1 MSSAVSLAFTIGVF
15 AVLTSCALPL
25 AVAAIGLGAS
35 QQSSGSARAAL
46 RRGVVSGAL
55 AACAFLSVL
64 LVAAGFEAAG
74 AEISNHI
81 PAVALLIA
89 LGVIA
94 LGARILT
101 GRDGGGLDDGAYAI
115 FGVCFGIVSLPGSL
129 WLLQG
134 IIELTAEA
142 RGTSGAVASVVLF
155 AAGTF
160 AALIALALVAE
171 LFGVL
176 VRRLGGAGPVLAGAV
191 AIAGGVASVL
201 YWIPALVDGIEE
213 RGGAIGDAVTAVAGE
228 IAYFAATYHL
238 LFALLLLAAALAAL
252 LAQLRPPVS
261 KTGTRPA
268 RWPRIPGS

>member
-1 MSSAVSLAFTIGVF
+1 MSSAVSLGFTIGVF

-35 QQSSGSARAAL
+35 RQSPGSARAAL
-46 RRGVVSGAL
+46 RRGAVSGAL
-55 AACAFLSVL
+55 AACAFLPVV

-74 AEISNHI
+74 AEISDHI

-94 LGARILT
+94 LGARIVL
-101 GRDGGGLDDGAYAI
+101 GRNSGVFDDGAYAI
-115 FGVCFGIVSLPGSL
+115 FGACFGVVSLPGSL

-134 IIELTAEA
+134 VIELTAEA
-142 RGTSGAVASVVLF
+142 RGTGGVVGVVVLF

-176 VRRLGGAGPVLAGAV
+176 VRRLGRAGSVLAGAV

-201 YWIPALVDGIEE
+201 YWIPALVEGIEE
-213 RGGAIGDAVTAVAGE
+213 RGGAIGDAVTEVAGE
-228 IAYFAATYHL
+228 VAYFAGTYQL
-238 LFALLLLAAALAAL
+238 LFALLLLATALAAL
-252 LAQLRPPVS
+252 LAQLH
-261 KTGTRPA
+261 PA
-268 RWPRIPGS
+268 RS